1 MRPTK
6 TKVAVF
12 PLSGDA
18 DHFDVWLE
26 SEVGLWIQD
35 NGKNITY
42 HMEVDTDNANFRS
55 IIEAELDTD
64 AYIKYKLMWPEN
76 EIQSKSS
83 NRK

>member
-18 DHFDVWLE
+18 DHFDLWLE
-26 SEVGLWIQD
+26 SEIGLWVQEH
-35 NGKNITY
+35 GTHMSY
-42 HMEVDTDNANFRS
+42 HMEVDTDNANFSS
-55 IIEAELDTD
+55 IIEVELDTET
-64 AYIKYKLMWPEN
+64 YIKYKLMWPEN

-83 NRK
+83 N